1 MTGAMLALMLFAGLI
16 LVLIPVML
24 ILIATRRIGRAR
36 ITSAEIDP
44 LCPECGYNVKG
55 LPRPICPECGTP
67 FDLDEINRP
76 AMGMPIPIV
85 EEAPRPRP
93 GRRRRP
99 RRDQST
105 PNSVGPVLATVGALT
120 CLMSQAGRDQADS
133 MDLTGLGAALMLV
146 GALVWLMGPSRTGAN
161 DATAESDEEGDA

>member
-55 LPRPICPECGTP
+55 LPRPICPECGNP
-67 FDLDEINRP
+67 FDLEEINRP
-76 AMGMPIPIV
+76 AMGMRIPIM
-85 EEAPRPRP
+85 EETP
-93 GRRRRP
+93 RRRP
-99 RRDQST
+99 RRDQSN
-105 PNSVGPVLATVGALT
+105 PSRVGPVLATLGALT
-120 CLMSQAGRDQADS
+120 YLMGQVGRDRPNS
-133 MDLTGLGAALMLV
+133 LDLSGLGTALLLL
-146 GALVWLMGPSRTGAN
+146 GAFLWLMGPSRTGAN
-161 DATAESDEEGDA
+161 DATVESDEEGDA